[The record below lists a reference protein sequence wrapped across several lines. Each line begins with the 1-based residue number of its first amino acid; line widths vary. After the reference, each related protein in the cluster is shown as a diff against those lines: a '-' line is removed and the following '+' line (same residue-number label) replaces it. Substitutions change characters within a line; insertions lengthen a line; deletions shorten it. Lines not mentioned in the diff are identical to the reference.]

1 MSLEQ
6 FIPGLEERCSRCGQK
21 IQGPKR
27 RLGKKEEKKKPLC
40 RDCFRKQLGVKDELQ
55 RENAGPG

>member
-6 FIPGLEERCSRCGQK
+6 FIPGLAERCSKCGQK

-27 RLGKKEEKKKPLC
+27 YLGKKEETKKRLC
-40 RDCFRKQLGVKDELQ
+40 RDCFRKQLGE
-55 RENAGPG
+55 RNNG